1 MVEKTILERITINNI
16 LAFIIIAGYV
26 GTWSF
31 AIVLG
36 MIEVVPE
43 GETRLGVVLDSLE
56 SMGSILGTQTIIT
69 VLVVQHYF
77 RKHKADEPEAPITP

>member
-1 MVEKTILERITINNI
+1 MTEKTILDRITINNI

-26 GTWSF
+26 GTWSL
-31 AIVLG
+31 AVVLG

-56 SMGSILGTQTIIT
+56 SMGSILATQTIIT

-77 RKHKADEPEAPITP
+77 RKHKPDEEPTPPTQ